1 MVTEKRPPTLSAVKP
16 NPAFGLGSS
25 EHLAADPDNEYAM
38 IDSTIV
44 CVHQHSADAKK
55 ADKDLAISR

>member
-1 MVTEKRPPTLSAVKP
+1 MVIEKRPPTLSTVRP

-25 EHLAADPDNEYAM
+25 EHLAADFDNEYAM

-44 CVHQHSADAKK
+44 RVHQHSADAKK
-55 ADKDLAISR
+55 S